1 MSDNATN
8 HACLPTDATRT
19 RRDRRARQRSFIRE
33 QEFEQI
39 RQRITSDK
47 DVKKGNQSS
56 TDDVHNGNR
65 SSIVSTSS
73 SSTNNSGGNISH
85 DQTNGNSVEESKYSS
100 LSSLSDIEPPC
111 ESTSVSPL
119 KLVNGNGN

>member
-56 TDDVHNGNR
+56 TDDVQNGNR

-73 SSTNNSGGNISH
+73 SSTSNSGGNISH
-85 DQTNGNSVEESKYSS
+85 NQTNGNSIEESKYSS